1 MAEADP
7 IIDDIFEDMYDQF
20 QKKKIVQSQ
29 NIDKAENVSL
39 KYLGKLQGVLKR
51 QFRRLYQDARVQAI
65 RELNKQEFASP
76 IPADEFLDFLDK
88 ETFRFIGE
96 WEYRVTSKA
105 KTALVNAIKDGK
117 PLSEVISIMDNE
129 GRKLSDESLE
139 RYART
144 KSTEVFNKGRKE
156 FFEESGVVSAYQY
169 SAILDNVTSE
179 ICSGLHGTIFEK
191 GTEPTPPMH
200 FNCRSVLI
208 PITKYESYDPN
219 QERILHL

>member
-1 MAEADP
+1 
-7 IIDDIFEDMYDQF
+7 
-20 QKKKIVQSQ
+20 VQSQ
-29 NIDKAENVSL
+29 NIEKAENVSL

-105 KTALVNAIKDGK
+105 KTELVNAIKDGK
-117 PLSEVISIMDNE
+117 PLSEVISVMDNE

-169 SAILDNVTSE
+169 SAILDNVTSD

-208 PITKYESYDPN
+208 PITKYESYDPSKKAN
-219 QERILHL
+219 DGENIDKFIEENIGDGFSRN